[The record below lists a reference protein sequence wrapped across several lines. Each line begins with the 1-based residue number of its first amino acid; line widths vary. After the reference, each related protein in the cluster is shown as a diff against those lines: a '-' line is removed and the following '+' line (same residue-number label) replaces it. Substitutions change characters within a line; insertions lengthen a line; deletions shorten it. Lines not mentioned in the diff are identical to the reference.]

1 MNTFTYDACLA
12 KDLALV
18 QEAYA
23 THNCDRS
30 KIKLAFD
37 TIYKLWEATGKQ
49 PVQCE
54 ARSAQALDLPN
65 RGSLVEVL
73 LRRMFGKMARAK
85 SSGKGFDCYYDGHRY
100 EIKWSMGRA
109 YRATGLTDSERKAY
123 GVLMV
128 TPCGVFAVEQATIS
142 QYGLLKNV
150 GKQRTAINTNVMS
163 WNVQDYYDAGLL
175 PLDEFAHFFN

>member
-1 MNTFTYDACLA
+1 MKTFTFEACYALD
-12 KDLALV
+12 KALV
-18 QEAYA
+18 EHAYK
-23 THNCDRS
+23 TQNCDRS

-54 ARSAQALDLPN
+54 ARSAQAPDLFN

-73 LRRMFGKMARAK
+73 LRRMFGKMVRSK

-100 EIKWSMGRA
+100 EIKWSVGRT
-109 YRATGLTDSERKAY
+109 YRATGLTESERKAY

-128 TPCGVFAVEQATIS
+128 TPVGVFAVKQATIS
-142 QYGLLKNV
+142 QHGLLRDV
-150 GKQRTAINTNVMS
+150 GTKRTPINTDVMS
-163 WNVQDYYDAGLL
+163 WDVQDYYDAGLL